1 MSAKF
6 TDEQEYAIKADGSF
20 IIVSAAAGSGKTTVL
35 IEKLIRILSDPKKP
49 VRADRLIVVT
59 FTNDAAGQIVRKLS
73 KAIGKAISECGTDP
87 ENAEKKAWLIK
98 QQTYLGAAKISTISS
113 FCFNLIRSHADKLG
127 ISSDFRIIDE
137 QEEKLLLIRA
147 LEEVSDSWFSDS
159 KKSAKMSQIYSYF
172 DYYTNNTS
180 DKYEK
185 YKELI
190 GFRSFLLSIPFS
202 EERYIEP
209 CLSEYQKGSSA
220 SFNPFDTFY
229 GSFYAKNYFTMLNDP
244 KLQDNVKLIYSSWSV
259 LINSSNIQS
268 DLGESLIKYYT
279 SSIDSIITLYN
290 KLTTGS
296 IADFSGDLSTLTSTD
311 WDNAAACMNI
321 SGELFRT
328 DLKTKDSKIKNIC
341 KKAQLDDA
349 TTKTII
355 GAFAYITTAISK
367 VRDIFPCTS
376 DELKADYVKHY
387 EKLSLLIE
395 FIDAVNESFD
405 KLKAEKNGLSFSD
418 GELLALRLLGK
429 LEGNSIV
436 KTETAEELSKEFQLI
451 LIDEFQDSND
461 LQDMIFRLLS
471 PGGTSVSE
479 GKNMFVVGDIKQSIY
494 NFRLANPKLFY
505 GYLRTSIPYPDNPD
519 SDKPRNILLNK
530 NFRSSK
536 SVIDFVNLIFSK
548 LMTDELGG
556 INYDDTQKLI
566 YSGKVWE
573 EQNPDADDII
583 GKADTEILLVD
594 KRNTPFSYVAP
605 KDKTDSKN
613 DSAAPKPAAPADDD
627 ISEAVLE
634 AQAVALKIHMLLKE
648 HPKLTCRD
656 ICILCPTNND
666 APIFAEALMKLGIRA
681 SLDNRSE
688 YIASREIS
696 IMLNMLKILDNPHNN
711 TAMAGVL
718 MSPMFMFSADDAA
731 ALNVLREKRSYY
743 YAVKRAAEDKSY
755 ITDNPDAQFADADH
769 IYEICRNF
777 IDIYAHLKEYA
788 AVMGLEDIIRKIY
801 SETGIIEMMSLYPN
815 GETRRAN
822 LNLLPRYAA
831 AYEQN
836 VSCGTGGIY
845 GFIRYVDAV
854 SPNKNM
860 DFGSGSSSSESD
872 NAVAIKTIHKSKGLE
887 YPVVFL
893 CRTFKLTYNASKNIY
908 YSMKNGVAFYETDSA
923 SRTGYASLP
932 ALIIGKE
939 EKLELTSERM
949 RLMYVAMTR
958 AKCKLFISGTLMMTE
973 KESTS
978 VYREKAVPANGIYK
992 DFECD
997 ITECSPDTGIDY
1009 VLDSLPSDA
1018 VSKNGIDHSKMLKN
1032 DKMLLWIIAALIADG
1047 TVPYTRYFGNAPT
1060 SPVNVRIK
1068 ALRADQKLLQSLSVD
1083 NNRASVKD
1091 SFINTPPSPE
1101 FLSKLKELKQYDLS
1115 PEFASDREKENIP
1128 AKLTVTEIT
1137 HKTSEDD
1144 VERIYSHFL
1153 PKSDRF
1159 DVGEKSGGKLSASEK
1174 GTAVHA
1180 FMQYADLKA
1189 LCDSLNT
1196 EEDPVGSMA
1205 QQLYFDGLIGQEA
1218 ADYITES
1225 SKVKRRITGFLSS
1238 PLWTDCISKAK
1249 AEDIMAEQPF
1259 LAKISDIFDIN
1270 GTEPLDLRLKTYYND
1285 NYSDTFVQGIADLII
1300 KTDDGFILVDYKTNE
1315 GRSPS
1320 ELIQMYEVQ
1329 MLLYTRAFEKI
1340 FGLAEGSGK
1349 AYIYSFG
1356 IDSDCTIK
1364 IK

>member
-1 MSAKF
+1 MSAVF
-6 TDEQEYAIKADGSF
+6 TEEQEYAIKADGSF

-35 IEKLIRILSDPKKP
+35 IEKLIRILSDPDKP

-59 FTNDAAGQIVRKLS
+59 FTNDAAGQIVRKLN
-73 KAIGKAISECGTDP
+73 KAIGKAISECGSDSYGVR
-87 ENAEKKAWLIK
+87 KKAWLIM
-98 QQTYLGAAKISTISS
+98 QQSYLGAAKISTISS

-127 ISSDFRIIDE
+127 ISSDFRIIDD

-147 LEEVSDSWFSDS
+147 IEEVSDSWFTDSDKNPKIS
-159 KKSAKMSQIYSYF
+159 EIFSYF
-172 DYYTNNTS
+172 EYYTNNTS
-180 DKYEK
+180 DKAEK
-185 YKELI
+185 YSELI
-190 GFRSFLLSIPFS
+190 RFRSFLLSIPFS
-202 EERYIEP
+202 KERYILP
-209 CLSEYQKGSSA
+209 CLNEYKKGYSD
-220 SFNPFDTFY
+220 SFDPFDTVY
-229 GSFYAKNYFTMLNDP
+229 GSYYAKNDLSVLNDP
-244 KLQDNVKLIYSSWSV
+244 ELIESVKYICSQWSDILNDTGFPPKLGDRARN
-259 LINSSNIQS
+259 
-268 DLGESLIKYYT
+268 YYT
-279 SSIDSIITLYN
+279 SSVPSVLLLYN
-290 KLTTGS
+290 KLCSGGMP
-296 IADFSGDLSTLTSTD
+296 DFKEDNPSLSSAD
-311 WDNAAACMNI
+311 WDNAAECMNI
-321 SGELFRT
+321 SGDLFRT
-328 DLKTKDSKIKNIC
+328 DLKTKGSTIKTIC
-341 KKAQLDDA
+341 KAAD
-349 TTKTII
+349 I
-355 GAFAYITTAISK
+355 GEAAAKKITEAFDYIGTAMSR
-367 VRDIFPCTS
+367 VSDIFPCTS
-376 DELKADYVKHY
+376 AELKEDYVKHY
-387 EKLSLLIE
+387 EKLTLLIE
-395 FIDAVNESFD
+395 FTDAVNESFD

-418 GELLALRLLGK
+418 GELLALRLLGR
-429 LEGNSIV
+429 LDGDSIV
-436 KTETAEELSKEFQLI
+436 KTETAEELSKEFELI

-471 PGGTSVSE
+471 PDGTSVSE

-505 GYLRTSIPYPDNPD
+505 GYLRASVPYPDEPD

-536 SVIDFVNLIFSK
+536 SVIDLVNLIFGR

-556 INYDDTQKLI
+556 ICYDETQKLI

-573 EQNPDADDII
+573 EQNPDAADII
-583 GKADTEILLVD
+583 GDADTEILLVD
-594 KRNTPFSYVAP
+594 KRNTPFSYDPPAGKAEP
-605 KDKTDSKN
+605 KSDASDNK
-613 DSAAPKPAAPADDD
+613 AAASDDD
-627 ISEAVLE
+627 IADAVLE

-648 HPKLTCRD
+648 HPRLTCRD
-656 ICILCPTNND
+656 ICILCPTNDD

-696 IMLNMLKILDNPHNN
+696 VMLNMLKILDNPHNN

-731 ALNVLREKRSYY
+731 ALNLLRGKRSYY
-743 YAVKRAAEDKSY
+743 YAVRNAAENKSF
-755 ITDNPDAQFADADH
+755 ITDNSDAQFADSDH
-769 IYEICRNF
+769 IYEICRHF
-777 IDIYAHLKEYA
+777 IGIYDHLKSCA
-788 AVMGLEDIIRKIY
+788 AVMGIEDIIRKIY

-822 LNLLPRYAA
+822 LELLPRYAA
-831 AYEQN
+831 AYEKN

-893 CRTFKLTYNASKNIY
+893 CRTGKSIHSTSKKLY
-908 YSMKNGVAFYETDSA
+908 YSMKNGTAFYETDSR
-923 SRTGYASLP
+923 SRTGYVSLP
-932 ALIIGKE
+932 ALIIGRE
-939 EKLELTSERM
+939 ERCELVSERM

-958 AKCKLFISGTLMMTE
+958 AKCKLFISGTLMMTP
-973 KESTS
+973 KGSSS

-997 ITECSPDTGIDY
+997 ITECPPDDGIAY
-1009 VLDSLPSDA
+1009 ILDKLSLNA
-1018 VSKNGIDHSKMLKN
+1018 VSADGIDHREMMKN
-1032 DKMLLWIIAALIADG
+1032 DKMLVWIIAALIADG
-1047 TVPYTRYFGNAPT
+1047 TVPYTRHFGKAADA
-1060 SPVNVRIK
+1060 PVNVRIK
-1068 ALRADQKLLQSLSVD
+1068 ALRADRKLLRSLSAD
-1083 NNRASVKD
+1083 NSRAGVSD
-1091 SFINTPPSPE
+1091 SFINAAPSPE
-1101 FLSKLKELKQYDLS
+1101 FMQQLEALQQYDVS
-1115 PEFASDREKENIP
+1115 PEFASDRQKENIP

-1137 HKTSEDD
+1137 HRTSEED

-1153 PKSDRF
+1153 PKPDRF
-1159 DVGEKSGGKLSASEK
+1159 AAAEKLGGRLSASEK
-1174 GTAVHA
+1174 GTAVHS

-1189 LCDSLNT
+1189 LCESIGT
-1196 EEDPVGSMA
+1196 EDDPVGSMA
-1205 QQLYFDGLIGQEA
+1205 QQLYFDGHIGQDA

-1225 SKVKRRITGFLSS
+1225 NTVKRRVIGFFSS
-1238 PLWTDCISKAK
+1238 PLWTDCISKARD
-1249 AEDIMAEQPF
+1249 EDIMAEQPF

-1315 GRSPS
+1315 GRTPS
-1320 ELIQMYEVQ
+1320 ELKKMYEVQ

-1340 FGLAEGSGK
+1340 LGLDEGSGK